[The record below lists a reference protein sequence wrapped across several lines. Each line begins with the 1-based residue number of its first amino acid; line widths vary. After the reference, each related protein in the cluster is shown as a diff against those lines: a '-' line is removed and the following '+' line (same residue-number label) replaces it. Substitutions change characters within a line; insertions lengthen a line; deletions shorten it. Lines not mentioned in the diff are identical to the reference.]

1 MTTGLFMLPHYQL
14 RDEFRRLLKVHK
26 IYVTH
31 NIEEQNYYI
40 VFEYQT
46 VIYSIPIQYDQSAL
60 EALQNYPELLI

>member
-1 MTTGLFMLPHYQL
+1 MLPHYQL
-14 RDEFRRLLKVHK
+14 LDEFRRLLKVHK
-26 IYVTH
+26 IYVTY
-31 NIEEQNYYI
+31 NIEEQSYYI